1 MDYMDKYN
9 LWLNS
14 PYVDDKTKEELK
26 KIKDKKQI
34 EDMFY
39 KDIQFGTGGLRGII
53 GPGTNR
59 MNIYVV
65 RRASQGVA
73 NHIKKLGGNVCLRG
87 VVIAYDSRHKSREF
101 AMEAASVFAG
111 NNIKAYVFEDL
122 RPTPELSYAVRKLS
136 AIAGIV
142 ITASHNPPEYNGY
155 KVYWEDGAQVSL
167 DTANEI
173 LSEINNI
180 SDFGHV
186 KYKNLD
192 TAKNEG
198 LFSVIGEEIDHMYI
212 DDIQS
217 LIINKDIIKN
227 MGDKLTIIYTPLHG
241 SGNKL
246 VRRSLKTAGFKNVH
260 VVKEQ
265 ELPDPDFRTVK
276 SPNPE
281 DPKAFELAIKMA
293 SDLKPDIILGTDP
306 DSDRLGVC
314 VPDDEGKYVTLTGNQ
329 IGALLMEYILSQLK
343 ENGKL
348 PSNGVVIK
356 TIVTSELGRAI
367 ASHYG
372 VKVID
377 TLTGFKYIGDKIKEF
392 EQDSSYS
399 FLFGYEESYG
409 YLAGTFVRDK
419 DAVIA
424 STLACEMAL
433 YCKSKNTTIYDMLK
447 SIYKK
452 YGFYRDSLKFITLKG
467 KQGSET
473 ISKLMGTLRK
483 NAPRRIGIEDVVD
496 VYDYEKGI
504 GDLPKADVLQLITD
518 KKSRISIRPSGT
530 EPKVKIYYSV
540 NGKTLEDAQKRLD
553 LLIEEFSSDINKI
566 IKQTAN

>member
-14 PYVDDKTKEELK
+14 PYIDDKTKDQLK
-26 KIKDKKQI
+26 GIRDKKQI

-39 KDIQFGTGGLRGII
+39 KDLEFGTGGLRGII

-65 RRASQGVA
+65 RKASQGIA
-73 NHIKKLGGNVCLRG
+73 NYIKKFGSSACLRG
-87 VVIAYDSRHKSREF
+87 VAIAYDSRHKSREF
-101 AMEAASVFAG
+101 AMEAAGVFAG
-111 NNIKAYVFEDL
+111 NGIKAYVFEDL

-136 AIAGIV
+136 TIAGVV

-167 DTANEI
+167 DAANAI
-173 LSEINNI
+173 LAEINNVN
-180 SDFGHV
+180 DFSCIQ
-186 KYKNLD
+186 YKNLD

-198 LFSVIGEEIDHMYI
+198 LFSVIGEEIDNMYTN
-212 DDIQS
+212 DIQS
-217 LIINKDIIKN
+217 LLINKEIIKE
-227 MGDKLTIIYTPLHG
+227 MSDKFTIIYTPLHG
-241 SGNKL
+241 SGNKP
-246 VRRSLKTAGFKNVH
+246 VRRSLKAAGFKNVH

-265 ELPDPDFRTVK
+265 ELPDPDFKTVK

-281 DPKAFELAIKMA
+281 DPRAFELAIKMA
-293 SDLKPDIILGTDP
+293 SEIKPDLILGTDP
-306 DSDRLGVC
+306 DSDRLGIC
-314 VPDDEGKYVTLTGNQ
+314 VPNENNEYVTLTGNQ
-329 IGALLMEYILSQLK
+329 VGALLIEYILSQLK
-343 ENGKL
+343 EKGKL
-348 PSNGVVIK
+348 PANGVVIK

-392 EQDSSYS
+392 EQYSSYS

-424 STLACEMAL
+424 STLCCEMGA
-433 YCKSKNTTIYDMLK
+433 YYKSKGT
-447 SIYKK
+447 SIYKKLQDIYSK
-452 YGFYRDSLKFITLKG
+452 YGFYRESLKSITLKG
-467 KQGSET
+467 KEGSEL
-473 ISKLMGTLRK
+473 IRKLMGSLRK
-483 NAPRRIGIEDVVD
+483 NAPRRIGIENVVD
-496 VYDYEKGI
+496 VIDYEKGV

-518 KKSRISIRPSGT
+518 KKSIVSIRPSGT
-530 EPKVKIYYSV
+530 EPKIKIYYSSS
-540 NGKTLEDAQKRLD
+540 GKQKEEVEKRLSS
-553 LLIEEFSSDINKI
+553 LIEEFSAHIDSI
-566 IKQTAN
+566 IKKDRH